1 MRTYPIACVLGAPLL
16 TLFLQAG
23 GQKPPQDEPST
34 AAERV
39 RIDRKKLQKDIQGA
53 WRLVELQAPSLYQ
66 RSRKDVGY
74 CLISGNCLSLELH
87 LGWMSDPAT
96 IEARTFQSGT
106 HTFDID
112 DEGQLRTATLI
123 GAYINRSNTLQFES
137 PGSARSYKITLV
149 ANQLSL
155 ARADG
160 QTLVF
165 ERMLDASL
173 ERDFFGRRKRDV
185 AKPDA
190 DEKSDVKDGTK
201 DEREK

>member
-16 TLFLQAG
+16 TFFLQAG
-23 GQKPPQDEPST
+23 GQKPPQDEPSP
-34 AAERV
+34 ASERV

-53 WRLVELQAPSLYQ
+53 WRLVELQARTMAPQ
-66 RSRKDVGY
+66 SRKDVGY

-96 IEARTFQSGT
+96 LDARTFQSGT
-106 HTFDID
+106 HSFGID
-112 DEGQLRTATLI
+112 DEGQLTTSTLI
-123 GAYINRSNTLQFES
+123 GAYINRANRLEFES
-137 PGSARSYKITLV
+137 PGYARSYKITLV

-155 ARADG
+155 ARSDG

-165 ERMLDASL
+165 ERMLDTSL

-190 DEKSDVKDGTK
+190 EEKSDAN